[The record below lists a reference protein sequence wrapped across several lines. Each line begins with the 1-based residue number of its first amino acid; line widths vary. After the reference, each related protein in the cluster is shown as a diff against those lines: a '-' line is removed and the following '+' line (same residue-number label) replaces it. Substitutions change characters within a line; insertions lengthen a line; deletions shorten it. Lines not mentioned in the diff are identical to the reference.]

1 MSKLV
6 AGNWKMFDDKNM
18 ISEIKK
24 VDQHCNE
31 VRCEVAI
38 CPPFPLILSAYEQ
51 TKNIQIGAQN
61 CHTDINGAH
70 TGEVS
75 AEMLTEVGA
84 QLIIVGHS
92 ERRQD
97 NYESNDIV
105 KLKSEAVHR
114 AGATAV
120 VCIGETLK
128 DRETDKTLSVLQ
140 EQMLNSLP
148 KNVNPL
154 NTVVAYEPVWAI
166 GTGLVPEIDQ
176 IRAAHSFIRGFLAS
190 TYGAEAHTVKILYGG
205 SVKGSNAKE
214 IFSISNV
221 NGALVG
227 GASLKSNDFIEIIT
241 AASNSI

>member
-6 AGNWKMFDDKNM
+6 AGNWKMFGDKNM

-24 VDQHCNE
+24 IDQHCNE

-75 AEMLTEVGA
+75 AEMLAEVGA

-128 DRETDKTLSVLQ
+128 ERETDKTLSVLQ

-190 TYGAEAHTVKILYGG
+190 TYGAEAHNVKILYGG

>member
-6 AGNWKMFDDKNM
+6 AGNWKMFGDKNM

-24 VDQHCNE
+24 IDQHCNE

-105 KLKSEAVHR
+105 KLKSEAAHR

-128 DRETDKTLSVLQ
+128 ERETDKTLSVLQ

-190 TYGAEAHTVKILYGG
+190 TYGAEAHNVKILYGG

>member
-6 AGNWKMFDDKNM
+6 AGNWKMFGDKNM

-24 VDQHCNE
+24 MDQHCNE

-128 DRETDKTLSVLQ
+128 ERETDKTLSVLQ
-140 EQMLNSLP
+140 KQMLNSLP

-190 TYGAEAHTVKILYGG
+190 TYGAEANNVKILYGG
-205 SVKGSNAKE
+205 SVKVSNAKE

>member
-6 AGNWKMFDDKNM
+6 AGNWKMFGDKNM

-24 VDQHCNE
+24 IDQHCNE

-128 DRETDKTLSVLQ
+128 ERETDKTLSVLQ

-148 KNVNPL
+148 QNVNPL

-190 TYGAEAHTVKILYGG
+190 TYGAEAHNVKILYGG

>member
-1 MSKLV
+1 
-6 AGNWKMFDDKNM
+6 MFGDKNM

-24 VDQHCNE
+24 IDQHCNE

-128 DRETDKTLSVLQ
+128 ERETDKTLSVLQ

-190 TYGAEAHTVKILYGG
+190 TYGAEAHNVKILYGG

>member
-6 AGNWKMFDDKNM
+6 AGNWKMFGDKNM

-24 VDQHCNE
+24 IDQHCNE

-61 CHTDINGAH
+61 CHADINGAH

-97 NYESNDIV
+97 NYERNDIV

-128 DRETDKTLSVLQ
+128 ERETDKTLSVLQ

-190 TYGAEAHTVKILYGG
+190 TYGAEAHNVKILYGG